1 MKAEHAGSLL
11 ELASSKCSSVKY
23 DVDIVEEYFARQVC
37 EFGVRNDRTWLMLRG
52 FFLPQLTKILGIF

>member
-23 DVDIVEEYFARQVC
+23 DVDIVEEYFARQ
-37 EFGVRNDRTWLMLRG
+37 NLAYAAG
-52 FFLPQLTKILGIF
+52 FFFATTN